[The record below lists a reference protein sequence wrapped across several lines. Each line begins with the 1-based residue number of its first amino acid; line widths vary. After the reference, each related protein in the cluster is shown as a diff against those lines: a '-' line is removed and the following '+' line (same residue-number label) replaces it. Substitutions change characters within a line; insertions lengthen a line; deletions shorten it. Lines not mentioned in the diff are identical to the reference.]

1 MAQELELEW
10 WRPHTAQATHEA
22 TPAEAVYPDE
32 PTATLP
38 FWSVMAFTAV
48 LLFSPQTYIPA
59 LGPLRP
65 ALTII
70 VIGVLSYAADRW
82 ARRLPLL
89 EWNLETGLIA
99 GMAVLAMVTLPF
111 SLWPG
116 GSVAVLTDYAKTA
129 AIFLLLSHVVTTMA
143 RLRLAAWLLTCM
155 AIGLGFFAL
164 YNFLT
169 GAMIDQ
175 GINQDRLVGN
185 EGALTKNPND
195 MALMVNLLLP
205 LTVALFLTAKQTWQR
220 VALFAAIGTETATVV
235 LTYSRGGAITLAVIL
250 VAYIWKLRR
259 RQERSWIYAGLLAA
273 VLALPLLPS
282 SYFDRLSTITNVQA
296 DRTGSAQERIADMI
310 IAGKTILA
318 NPIIGAGMGMNMLV
332 MREARGGWLGVHNV
346 YLEHA
351 LDLGLIGLGIFLA
364 LVWSCLR
371 AVTQIQRETSS
382 PELFFL
388 AQGLQISLIAYVT
401 AAMFHPV
408 SYQYYFYYIGGLAIG
423 ARAIA
428 GAASV
433 RASEVEA

>member
-1 MAQELELEW
+1 
-10 WRPHTAQATHEA
+10 
-22 TPAEAVYPDE
+22 
-32 PTATLP
+32 
-38 FWSVMAFTAV
+38 
-48 LLFSPQTYIPA
+48 
-59 LGPLRP
+59 
-65 ALTII
+65 
-70 VIGVLSYAADRW
+70 
-82 ARRLPLL
+82 
-89 EWNLETGLIA
+89 
-99 GMAVLAMVTLPF
+99 LAYT
-111 SLWPG
+111 
-116 GSVAVLTDYAKTA
+116 
-129 AIFLLLSHVVTTMA
+129 
-143 RLRLAAWLLTCM
+143 
-155 AIGLGFFAL
+155 
-164 YNFLT
+164 
-169 GAMIDQ
+169 
-175 GINQDRLVGN
+175 
-185 EGALTKNPND
+185 
-195 MALMVNLLLP
+195 
-205 LTVALFLTAKQTWQR
+205 
-220 VALFAAIGTETATVV
+220 
-235 LTYSRGGAITLAVIL
+235 
-250 VAYIWKLRR
+250 WKLRH

-371 AVTQIQRETSS
+371 AVKKIQRETSS
-382 PELFFL
+382 LELFFL

-408 SYQYYFYYIGGLAIG
+408 SYQYYFYYIAGLAIG

-428 GAASV
+428 GASSV